1 MDSFKEFTVGVAGE
15 NISTVIL
22 NLSQVEDLV
31 K

>member
-1 MDSFKEFTVGVAGE
+1 MDSFKEFTVKGG